1 MIITLEMLKAEKPG
15 HVPFPNLV
23 LSRQARAVGVKGND
37 GDDKAECSSRESESV
52 NVQV

>member
-37 GDDKAECSSRESESV
+37 GDDKAEFPSKAS
-52 NVQV
+52 QV

>member
-1 MIITLEMLKAEKPG
+1 MIYLGRKHTLGMLKAEKPG

-37 GDDKAECSSRESESV
+37 GDDKV
-52 NVQV
+52 KV